1 MYCPRRIPPVLLAR
15 PTLGNHPARSRFG
28 IVVTQVAPLP
38 SPASAATA
46 RGWRA
51 IAPSALPRWSARLL
65 ETPASLFQ
73 YPYWNEPLRA
83 LHFAPQYLTY
93 HDGKDALAYACVLRL
108 GVPGAR
114 IGLVQRGPV
123 GLRADGA
130 VPAESLHD
138 LQRWGR
144 SNGYM
149 FLRFTHDDAD
159 LLDQV
164 EQAGDARRIDAFPFY
179 REPQEE
185 LLVEQHD
192 DDDAVLRGFQPV
204 ARRNLKKALE
214 AGFQLESS
222 DDPQSLS
229 AVWPL
234 FERLA
239 HRKRLSFRPE
249 ASYRTIVELAR
260 PHDGARVHVARLGDR
275 TVQAI
280 LVVRDRD
287 RAHYISGALDT
298 EALGDTPSPSVLL
311 HWQAMRDAY
320 RRWGCTHYDLGT
332 RSGNV
337 YPFKRKFR
345 PVERHCPPPATLV
358 INRTLFGMWFGAGLP
373 AITRHWPRIKRTLS
387 RSGRSP
393 AARAPEPA
401 GEPADE

>member
-1 MYCPRRIPPVLLAR
+1 M
-15 PTLGNHPARSRFG
+15 
-28 IVVTQVAPLP
+28 TQVAPLP
-38 SPASAATA
+38 PPVLAATA
-46 RGWRA
+46 RGWSA
-51 IAPSALPRWSARLL
+51 IAPSALPHWCARLQ

-83 LHFAPQYLTY
+83 LHFAPQYLAY
-93 HDGKDALAYACVLRL
+93 QHGKDALAFACVLRL

-123 GLRADGA
+123 GLGA
-130 VPAESLHD
+130 NGSVPAEALVA
-138 LQRWGR
+138 LQRWAR
-144 SNGYM
+144 SHGYV
-149 FLRFTHDDAD
+149 FLRFTHDSAD
-159 LLDQV
+159 LLDEV
-164 EQAGDARRIDAFPFY
+164 ANVGDTRRVDAFPFY

-185 LLVEQHD
+185 LLVEQHH

-204 ARRNLKKALE
+204 ARRNLKKAAE
-214 AGFQLESS
+214 VGFQLESS

-234 FERLA
+234 FEGLA
-239 HRKRLSFRPE
+239 RRKRLSFRPE

-260 PHDGARVHVARLGDR
+260 PHDGARVHVARVGER

-320 RRWGCTHYDLGT
+320 RRWGCTQYDLGT

-358 INRTLFGMWFGAGLP
+358 INPTLFRVWFGAGLP
-373 AITRHWPRIKRTLS
+373 AITQQWPRIKRVLS
-387 RSGRSP
+387 RTGGSP

-401 GEPADE
+401 AEPADE